1 MKYSFRLWAS
11 VLCAG
16 SLPCAAQLPIDV
28 NVEYATFKY
37 DDAESIVEVY
47 LAFGAASLGY
57 APQDSGFVALVP
69 TELSL
74 WRATDAALEGTPE
87 GAVWEY
93 ATTLEFTAVDTLSIS
108 EGQNYV
114 RQMRITVPSG
124 EYELRVA
131 AVASSGQHVE
141 VRRDLIVP
149 DYATSNSCAI
159 SDITLATRIMRSTDR
174 SDPFFKNGLMIQP
187 NARHLYGQGMSRL
200 WYYAEA
206 YNTNCAASDNGS
218 YTLLAFVSEA
228 NVPMPISELQKR
240 SPRQARPVDVLVGSF
255 QLDSLPSGS
264 YFLVL
269 ALLNEA
275 NEAEVEQNRKFFV
288 YNPSVQVDQLEAT
301 GPEAFETSEYAT
313 MPEEEL
319 ERGLEHTQI
328 VANESELQ
336 RLGRIQDLDER
347 RRFLWDFWRIRDPE
361 PNSPAN
367 EYREQFY
374 RLLGYANERYSTRT
388 EEGWRS
394 DRGRVL
400 IKYGQPESIEPRL
413 YEPDFRPHEIWS
425 YNNIA
430 GEGQASFIFAD
441 LNGFGLFEL
450 IHSTVSGERKMAGWE
465 TELKSTRF

>member
-16 SLPCAAQLPIDV
+16 ALPCAAQLPIDV

-37 DDAESIVEVY
+37 DAAESIVEIY

-57 APQDSGFVALVP
+57 ASQDSGFVARVP

-74 WRATDAALEGTPE
+74 WRATDAALEGTPG
-87 GAVWEY
+87 GAVWEH
-93 ATTLEFTAVDTLSIS
+93 ATTLDFTAADTSSIA
-108 EGQNYV
+108 EGQYYI

-124 EYELRVA
+124 EYELRVV
-131 AVASSGQHVE
+131 AVAPSGQVVE
-141 VRRDLIVP
+141 IRRDLIIP
-149 DYATSNSCAI
+149 DYATSDGCAI
-159 SDITLATRIMRSTDR
+159 SDITLATRITRSTDR

-187 NARHLYGQGMSRL
+187 NANHLFGEGMSTL

-206 YNTNCAASDNGS
+206 YNTDCAASDDGN

-228 NVPMPISELQKR
+228 NAPMPISELQKR
-240 SPRQARPVDVLVGSF
+240 SPRQARPVDVLAGSF
-255 QLDSLPSGS
+255 LLNSLPTGS

-275 NEAEVEQNRKFFV
+275 NEAEVEQTRKFFV
-288 YNPSVQVDQLEAT
+288 YNPSVIVGEA
-301 GPEAFETSEYAT
+301 EAPVAETFEISEYAT

-319 ERGLEHTQI
+319 ERGLEHIRI
-328 VANESELQ
+328 VANESEMQ

-347 RRFLWDFWRIRDPE
+347 RRFLMDFWRVRDPE
-361 PNSPAN
+361 PNSRAN
-367 EYREQFY
+367 EFREQFY
-374 RLLGYANERYSTRT
+374 TLLGYANERYSTRS

-394 DRGRVL
+394 DQGRVL

-413 YEPDFRPHEIWS
+413 YETNFKPHEIWS

-441 LNGFGLFEL
+441 LNGFGVFEL
-450 IHSTVSGERKMAGWE
+450 IHSTVSGERSMAGWQ
-465 TELKSTRF
+465 TELRSTRF